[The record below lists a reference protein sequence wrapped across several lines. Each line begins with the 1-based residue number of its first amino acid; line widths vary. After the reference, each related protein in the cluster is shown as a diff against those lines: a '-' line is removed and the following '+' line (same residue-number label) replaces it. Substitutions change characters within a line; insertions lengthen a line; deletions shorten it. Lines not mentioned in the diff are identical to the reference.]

1 MEAAAPAC
9 AAMAFEAF
17 TDSAGEEV
25 STFSRE
31 LPETEALGLGPG
43 GAIGQS
49 SRAEDNLKGSRD

>member
-1 MEAAAPAC
+1 
-9 AAMAFEAF
+9 MAFEAF